1 MIVVGLTGN
10 IGCGKST
17 VSNILKKL
25 GVSIIDAD
33 IVSREILLDT
43 KVLNL
48 IFDTFG
54 NYIKNTD
61 NTLNRKKL
69 GDIVFNDEKE
79 LIKLNNIT
87 HPKIKENILNQ
98 IKNIK
103 NDIVVIDAALLIE
116 ANYLDIVDKI
126 ILVVCDESLQIK
138 RILER
143 DFFTKE
149 EVIKRINS
157 QMPQDK
163 KREFANYIIDNSFSL
178 YKLEDEVKKILVD
191 IRGDI
196 KSEN

>member
-33 IVSREILLDT
+33 VVSREILLDT

-54 NYIKNTD
+54 NSIKNTD

-87 HPKIKENILNQ
+87 HPKIKENILNK

-103 NDIVVIDAALLIE
+103 NDIVLIDAALLIE

-143 DFFTKE
+143 DFFTEE

>member
-54 NYIKNTD
+54 NSIKNTD

-126 ILVVCDESLQIK
+126 ILVVCDKSLQIK

>member
-54 NYIKNTD
+54 NSIKNTD

-149 EVIKRINS
+149 EVIKRINP

>member
-1 MIVVGLTGN
+1 M
-10 IGCGKST
+10 
-17 VSNILKKL
+17 
-25 GVSIIDAD
+25 
-33 IVSREILLDT
+33 
-43 KVLNL
+43 
-48 IFDTFG
+48 
-54 NYIKNTD
+54 
-61 NTLNRKKL
+61 
-69 GDIVFNDEKE
+69 
-79 LIKLNNIT
+79 
-87 HPKIKENILNQ
+87 
-98 IKNIK
+98 
-103 NDIVVIDAALLIE
+103 
-116 ANYLDIVDKI
+116 DKI

-143 DFFTKE
+143 DLFTKE

>member
-54 NYIKNTD
+54 NSIKNTD

>member
-25 GVSIIDAD
+25 EVSIIDAD

-54 NYIKNTD
+54 NSIKNTD

>member
-17 VSNILKKL
+17 VSNILKEL

-54 NYIKNTD
+54 NSIKNTD

-87 HPKIKENILNQ
+87 HPKIKENILNK

-116 ANYLDIVDKI
+116 DNYLDIVDKI

-143 DFFTKE
+143 DFLSEE

-157 QMPQDK
+157 QMPQHK

-178 YKLEDEVKKILVD
+178 YKLKEEVKKILLD

-196 KSEN
+196 QSEN

>member
-54 NYIKNTD
+54 NSIKNTD

-98 IKNIK
+98 IK
-103 NDIVVIDAALLIE
+103 ID
-116 ANYLDIVDKI
+116 YLC
-126 ILVVCDESLQIK
+126 LS
-138 RILER
+138 R
-143 DFFTKE
+143 
-149 EVIKRINS
+149 N
-157 QMPQDK
+157 
-163 KREFANYIIDNSFSL
+163 
-178 YKLEDEVKKILVD
+178 
-191 IRGDI
+191 
-196 KSEN
+196 

>member
-1 MIVVGLTGN
+1 MIVVGLSGN

-54 NYIKNTD
+54 NSIKNTD

-143 DFFTKE
+143 DLFTKE

>member
-54 NYIKNTD
+54 NSIKNTD

-143 DFFTKE
+143 DLFTKE

>member
-25 GVSIIDAD
+25 GVSIMDAD

-54 NYIKNTD
+54 NSIKNTD

>member
-54 NYIKNTD
+54 NSIKNTD

-138 RILER
+138 E
-143 DFFTKE
+143 
-149 EVIKRINS
+149 
-157 QMPQDK
+157 
-163 KREFANYIIDNSFSL
+163 Y
-178 YKLEDEVKKILVD
+178 
-191 IRGDI
+191 
-196 KSEN
+196 

>member
-54 NYIKNTD
+54 NSIKNTD

-143 DFFTKE
+143 DLFTKE

-191 IRGDI
+191 ISGDI

>member
-54 NYIKNTD
+54 NSIKNTD

-126 ILVVCDESLQIK
+126 ILVVCEESLQIK
-138 RILER
+138 RIL
-143 DFFTKE
+143 
-149 EVIKRINS
+149 
-157 QMPQDK
+157 
-163 KREFANYIIDNSFSL
+163 
-178 YKLEDEVKKILVD
+178 
-191 IRGDI
+191 
-196 KSEN
+196 